1 MEGVIVNKRRYEGE
15 QTKKDIA
22 SKAKILFSQRGY
34 AATSMADIC
43 ATTGRSIGNI
53 YYHFKSKEDLFVYI
67 GEQAF
72 AEWREQWEEIS
83 AQYKTATEKLY
94 AFADFYVDNN
104 IDRSLNKAGEEFI
117 NRVGVYSEFG
127 KRMVAL
133 YNRII
138 ENFEKILLEGIDGD
152 EFKNENPKELA
163 LIILGYHMGLVGSY
177 QFNDKE
183 ALKTLCRKA
192 TNCFLKGISI
202 RNENTT

>member
-1 MEGVIVNKRRYEGE
+1 MNKRRYEGV

-22 SKAKILFSQRGY
+22 DKAKILFSQKGY

-43 ATTGRSIGNI
+43 ATVGRSIGNI

-72 AEWREQWEEIS
+72 AEWWEQWEEIS
-83 AQYKTATEKLY
+83 AQYKSATEKLY
-94 AFADFYVDNN
+94 ALADFFVENN
-104 IDRSLNKAGEEFI
+104 ADRSLNKAGEEFI
-117 NRVGVYSEFG
+117 NRVGVDSEFG
-127 KRMVAL
+127 KRMSAL
-133 YNRII
+133 YYSII
-138 ENFEKILLEGIDGD
+138 ENFEKLVLEGIDGG
-152 EFKNENPKELA
+152 EFKNVNPRELA
-163 LIILGYHMGLVGSY
+163 LILLSYHIGLGGSY

-192 TNCFLKGISI
+192 TTCFLEGISI